1 MAALKL
7 DLILLFA
14 KFRRLSCLNFFKAEV
29 VIGILNSIVASFQ
42 NLAKPLYLGRAYGFN
57 FDKKRQKSYF
67 A

>member
-29 VIGILNSIVASFQ
+29 VIGILNSIVPSSQ
-42 NLAKPLYLGRAYGFN
+42 NRSLPLYLP
-57 FDKKRQKSYF
+57 D
-67 A
+67 